1 MTAAVQTVAN
11 QSSSASAA
19 PRHQAGIIA
28 TVCRLGGFLV
38 WVVTGF
44 GLVHALF
51 RRHDAR
57 TKMQEITV
65 YSVHRSFFLWALIL
79 TGFVAAGVVRG
90 HPAAAGVL
98 GWVYIAVLVYTF
110 LTLLF
115 DVSAGRFVL
124 LTGAFASLWV
134 VSKYF
139 EDLKGTHT
147 LSAVVGYLKHLHPV
161 LSPGLASVVSWM
173 LLGPWVCGLFYS
185 FANGR
190 KRFTPNEIDEW
201 FLGEGSE
208 LTDRSGLKFRT
219 RYRDLLEMLLGFGA
233 GDVLAVDNSHNTIKR
248 WENVL
253 FLTFLWPRL
262 DAVLHQRSAVVDN
275 AREDPVEVESVK

>member
-1 MTAAVQTVAN
+1 MTTVIQTISPPSNSQSRQRGIGFAAAIRR
-11 QSSSASAA
+11 SGA
-19 PRHQAGIIA
+19 
-28 TVCRLGGFLV
+28 FLI
-38 WVVTGF
+38 WVFSGF
-44 GLVHALF
+44 GLLPALL

-57 TKMQEITV
+57 AKMQEITV

-79 TGFVAAGVVRG
+79 TGFVSAAVVRG
-90 HPAAAGVL
+90 HAGAAGPL
-98 GWVYIAVLVYTF
+98 GWVYIGVLVYTF

-115 DVSAGRFVL
+115 DVSAARFL
-124 LTGAFASLWV
+124 LWTGAFAFVWV
-134 VSKYF
+134 VSRYF
-139 EDLKGTHT
+139 EDLKGAHT
-147 LSAVVGYLKHLHPV
+147 LSSVVAYLEHLHPA

-173 LLGPWVCGLFYS
+173 LLGPWICGLFYS

-201 FLGEGSE
+201 FMGEGSE

-219 RYRDLLEMLLGFGA
+219 KYRDLLEMLLGFGA
-233 GDVLAVDNSHNTIKR
+233 GDLLAVDNSHNVIKR

-253 FLTFLWPRL
+253 FLAFLWPRL

-275 AREDPVEVESVK
+275 AREDPVEVEDVRR

>member
-1 MTAAVQTVAN
+1 MTTTIQSVAS
-11 QSSSASAA
+11 QSNPAM
-19 PRHQAGIIA
+19 PRHETGVIA
-28 TVCRLGGFLV
+28 TIGRLGGFLG
-38 WVVTGF
+38 WVLTGF
-44 GLVHALF
+44 GLVPALL
-51 RRHDAR
+51 RRHNAH

-65 YSVHRSFFLWALIL
+65 YSVHRSFYLWALIAA
-79 TGFVAAGVVRG
+79 GFVSSAVVRG
-90 HPAAAGVL
+90 HPGAAGAL
-98 GWVYIAVLVYTF
+98 GWLYIAVLVYTF

-124 LTGAFASLWV
+124 CTGAFALLWI
-134 VSKYF
+134 VSKYL

-147 LSAVVGYLKHLHPV
+147 LSTVVNYLKHLHPV

-173 LLGPWVCGLFYS
+173 LLGPWICGLFYS

-219 RYRDLLEMLLGFGA
+219 RYRDLLEMVLGFGA
-233 GDVLAVDNSHNTIKR
+233 GDLLAVDNNHNPIKR

-253 FLTFLWPRL
+253 FLAFLWPKL

-275 AREDPVEVESVK
+275 AREDPVEVENVR

>member
-1 MTAAVQTVAN
+1 MTATIQTIAD
-11 QSSSASAA
+11 QSNSTT
-19 PRHQAGIIA
+19 PRHHAGILA
-28 TVCRLGGFLV
+28 TAHRLGGFLA
-38 WVVTGF
+38 WVFTGF
-44 GLVHALF
+44 GLLPALL
-51 RRHDAR
+51 RRHNAR

-79 TGFVAAGVVRG
+79 TGFVCAAVARG
-90 HPAAAGVL
+90 HPAAAGAL
-98 GWVYIAVLVYTF
+98 GWIYVAVLVYTF

-115 DVSAGRFVL
+115 DVSAGRFFL
-124 LTGAFASLWV
+124 WTGAFAFLWV
-134 VSKYF
+134 LSKYF

-147 LSAVVGYLKHLHPV
+147 LSEVFRYLEHLHPI
-161 LSPGLASVVSWM
+161 LSPGFASVVSWM
-173 LLGPWVCGLFYS
+173 LLGPWLCGLFYS

-233 GDVLAVDNSHNTIKR
+233 GDLLAVDNSHNVIKR

-253 FLTFLWPRL
+253 FLAFVWPKL

-275 AREDPVEVESVK
+275 AKEDPVEVENVK

>member
-1 MTAAVQTVAN
+1 MTTTIRTIAS
-11 QSSSASAA
+11 QSNPST
-19 PRHQAGIIA
+19 PRHRTGIIDS
-28 TVCRLGGFLV
+28 VQRLGGFVAWLF
-38 WVVTGF
+38 TGL
-44 GLVHALF
+44 GLIPALL
-51 RRHDAR
+51 RRHNAR

-65 YSVHRSFFLWALIL
+65 YSVHRSFFLWAMIL
-79 TGFVAAGVVRG
+79 TGFVSAAVVRG
-90 HPAAAGVL
+90 HPGAAGPM

-115 DVSAGRFVL
+115 DVSAGRFIL
-124 LTGAFASLWV
+124 WTGAFAFVWI
-134 VSKYF
+134 VSKYL
-139 EDLKGTHT
+139 EDLKGAHT
-147 LSAVVGYLKHLHPV
+147 LSAVVHYLEHLRPA

-219 RYRDLLEMLLGFGA
+219 KYRDLLEMLLGFGA
-233 GDVLAVDNSHNTIKR
+233 GDLLAVDNSHNVLKR

-253 FLTFLWPRL
+253 FLAFLWPRL

-275 AREDPVEVESVK
+275 AKEDPVEVENVR